1 EKANNAQNR
10 AEALAAAQR
19 APADGVKECNENITR
34 WEKEIA
40 DWKALIVDR
49 ELLIHD
55 EKQKRQEFEDLAAA
69 ANKEL
74 IDKEAKKG
82 IAFFG

>member
-19 APADGVKECNENITR
+19 APVNGVKECNENITR

-49 ELLIHD
+49 ESLIHD

-69 ANKEL
+69 AN
-74 IDKEAKKG
+74 
-82 IAFFG
+82 